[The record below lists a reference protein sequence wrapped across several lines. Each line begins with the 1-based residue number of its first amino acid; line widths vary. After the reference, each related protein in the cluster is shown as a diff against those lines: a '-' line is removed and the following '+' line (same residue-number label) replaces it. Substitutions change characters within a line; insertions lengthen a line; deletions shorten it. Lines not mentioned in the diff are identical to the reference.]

1 VPDDDRS
8 AGVLTPTDR
17 KYIAGVYEES
27 RQAEYSLRRKMCDR
41 VENGLLDFQY
51 LPGLPQEIR
60 RELFDDMTANAT
72 DDEIYHALIN
82 AIGFVR
88 IACDDANIEF
98 ERAVEDG
105 LYTVLRHPA
114 VLSEG
119 PGDNDPNP
127 SVGPILEEVT
137 VDIEYEY
144 AERLYPDRLLERWQE
159 GEDLTATE
167 MGALVTS
174 DVFGP
179 EEAAELKERK
189 ADGGE
194 E

>member
-1 VPDDDRS
+1 MPDDDRS

-17 KYIAGVYEES
+17 KYIAGVYDES
-27 RQAEYSLRRKMCDR
+27 RQAEYSLRQEMRDR

-51 LPGLPQEIR
+51 LPGLPQKIR

-82 AIGFVR
+82 AIGFFR
-88 IACDDANIEF
+88 IACDDANIDF

-105 LYTVLRHPA
+105 LYTVLRHLA

-174 DVFGP
+174 DAFGA
-179 EEAAELKERK
+179 EEAKELANRK
-189 ADGGE
+189 TADADE
-194 E
+194 